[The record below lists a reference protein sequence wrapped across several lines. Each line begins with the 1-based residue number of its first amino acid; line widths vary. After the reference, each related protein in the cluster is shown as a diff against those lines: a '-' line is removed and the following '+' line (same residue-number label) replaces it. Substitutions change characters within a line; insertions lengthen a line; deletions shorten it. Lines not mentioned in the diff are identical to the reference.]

1 MEEINFIR
9 DERLALVDILQ
20 ARREQLLDVLENISS
35 ISLEDLGKVLE
46 QYCAIRTDIILMV
59 DRLDDMEKEFLSNQ
73 LKTALLRASQNGSFQ
88 SQNTKKSL
96 DQCYLMFYLFL
107 ISAI

>member
-9 DERLALVDILQ
+9 DERLALMDILQ
-20 ARREQLLDVLENISS
+20 LWREQLLDVLENISS

-59 DRLDDMEKEFLSNQ
+59 DRLDDMEEEFLSNQ
-73 LKTALLRASQNGSFQ
+73 L
-88 SQNTKKSL
+88 
-96 DQCYLMFYLFL
+96 
-107 ISAI
+107 